1 MMEISVDFGGKDF
14 LRPYF
19 LREFPGRDAMADD
32 ITPGRTAFFIS
43 DTEIYDCR
51 PDEWADEDAPL
62 RTGSPLLET
71 EKAFMD
77 KAHEEGCRAFI
88 LRCAPTVCTGMQG
101 RARRL
106 LNDIYRGLFFHL
118 PGNEARLSVV
128 HGTDVAAAAAFLA
141 ASDAEGGIFNL
152 TDGNHPSIDDL
163 AEALA
168 YRLDNKRIST
178 VSTKPQQ
185 WFARLMY
192 GGRRLDDY
200 TVSAL
205 VSSAKIESMGFEPH
219 GVCSYLRNHVYDDA
233 SL

>member
-1 MMEISVDFGGKDF
+1 MEISVDFGGKDF

-19 LREFPGRDAMADD
+19 MRQFPGRDAVADD

-43 DTEIYDCR
+43 DTEIYDCS
-51 PDEWADEDAPL
+51 PDEWADEDAPV
-62 RTGSPLLET
+62 RTDSPLAEA
-71 EKAFMD
+71 EKAFMA
-77 KAHEEGCRAFI
+77 KAHGAGCRAFI

-106 LNDIYRGLFFHL
+106 LNDIYRGVFFHL

-128 HGTDVAAAAAFLA
+128 HGSDVAAAAAFLT

-152 TDGNHPSIDDL
+152 TDADHPTIDDL

-185 WFARLMY
+185 WFARLVY
-192 GGRRLDDY
+192 GGRRLDAY

-205 VSSAKIESMGFEPH
+205 VSSAKIESMGFMPQA
-219 GVCSYLRNHVYDDA
+219 VCRYLRNHVYDDA

>member
-1 MMEISVDFGGKDF
+1 MEISVDFGGKDF

-19 LREFPGRDAMADD
+19 LRQFPGRDAVADD
-32 ITPGRTAFFIS
+32 IVPGRTAFFIS
-43 DTEIYDCR
+43 DTEIYDCH

-62 RTGSPLLET
+62 HSGSPLREA
-71 EKAFMD
+71 EKAFMS
-77 KAHEEGCRAFI
+77 KAHQAGCRAFI
-88 LRCAPTVCTGMQG
+88 LRCAPIVCTGMQG

-106 LNDIYRGLFFHL
+106 LNDIYRGVFFHL

-128 HGTDVAAAAAFLA
+128 HGTDVAAAAAFLTS
-141 ASDAEGGIFNL
+141 SDGEGGTFNL
-152 TDGNHPSIDDL
+152 TDADHPTIDDL

-185 WFARLMY
+185 WFARLVY

-205 VSSAKIESMGFEPH
+205 VSSAKIEGMGFAPQA
-219 GVCSYLRNHVYDDA
+219 VCSYLPNHVYDDA

>member
-1 MMEISVDFGGKDF
+1 MEISVDFGGKDF

-19 LREFPGRDAMADD
+19 LRQFPGRDAVAVD
-32 ITPGRTAFFIS
+32 IVPGRTAFFIS

-62 RTGSPLLET
+62 HSGSPLREA
-71 EKAFMD
+71 EKAFMS
-77 KAHEEGCRAFI
+77 KAHGAGCRAFI

-106 LNDIYRGLFFHL
+106 LNDIYRGVFFHL

-128 HGTDVAAAAAFLA
+128 HGTDVAGAAAFLA
-141 ASDAEGGIFNL
+141 ASNAEGGIFNL
-152 TDGNHPSIDDL
+152 TDADHPTIDDL

-185 WFARLMY
+185 WFARLVY
-192 GGRRLDDY
+192 GARRLDEY
-200 TVSAL
+200 TVSTL
-205 VSSAKIESMGFEPH
+205 VSSAKIEGMGFAPQA
-219 GVCSYLRNHVYDDA
+219 VCSYLRNHVYDDA